1 MYNVDIKKEYGINHN
16 ENLSEEKF
24 YGCSFCREE
33 NSVDLEE
40 NTFSNSDFYSDL
52 EKLSAVL
59 PPKIIGE
66 MKKSKLDDI
75 VEVVLDIGRRGEL
88 RHLDKTIEY
97 LGQEFVTQQ
106 DIEYVISKID
116 DFTSDN
122 RSGIP
127 GTLHRISAMRNR
139 KGKVIGLTCRVGR
152 VVTGTINCIKDLVL
166 QEKSILFLGRPGV
179 GKTTKLREIARLLA
193 DDINKRVIVVDTSN
207 EIAGDGDVPHKAI
220 GKARRMQVLSPEK
233 QKDVMI
239 EAVENHTPEVIVVDE
254 IGTEQEAQAARTIA
268 ERGVMLIATAH
279 GNLLENL
286 IKNPTL
292 SDLVGGVNS
301 VTLGDDEARRRA
313 CQKTV
318 LEREKQPTFDIII
331 EIRDRETL
339 AVYPNAAEAVDCI
352 LREWPVS
359 PEIRK
364 IDYNNHSVILSERS
378 EREDLSKR
386 QNFTD
391 SHAAA
396 TPSLRMTT
404 QQKEQKINFE
414 AYVDKYTKNTASA
427 AKKIF
432 IYAVSRSMV
441 DKVIERLDIEV
452 EITRNIDE
460 ADVVIAH
467 NSFSKGGAKILN
479 VAKDYHLPIH
489 FVKSNTMPQIQKAI
503 KDSFG
508 MKEKPG
514 DSYGM
519 ACFDETEDAL
529 KEVQGA
535 VYKILNGSDSIEL
548 EPRKSY
554 IRKLQHEIIEQYQL
568 TSTSIGEEPE
578 RRLKII
584 STNGLKE
591 VG

>member
-1 MYNVDIKKEYGINHN
+1 VYNIDIKKEYGINHN
-16 ENLSEEKF
+16 ENLSEEN
-24 YGCSFCREE
+24 YNGCNFCREE

-40 NTFSNSDFYSDL
+40 NKLSNSDFYNDL
-52 EKLSAVL
+52 EKLAAVL
-59 PPKIIGE
+59 PPKVIGE
-66 MKKSKLDDI
+66 MRKLHLDDI

-97 LGQEFVTQQ
+97 LGQELITQQ

-127 GTLHRISAMRNR
+127 GTLHRISAIRNR
-139 KGKVIGLTCRVGR
+139 KDKVIGLTCRVGR
-152 VVTGTINCIKDLVL
+152 VLHGTINCIKDLVL

-193 DDINKRVIVVDTSN
+193 DDLSKRVIVVDTSN

-220 GKARRMQVLSPEK
+220 GKSRRMQVLSPER

-318 LEREKQPTFDIII
+318 LERENQPTFDIII

-352 LREWPVS
+352 LREWPIS

-364 IDYNNHSVILSERS
+364 IDYKGETIEV
-378 EREDLSKR
+378 K
-386 QNFTD
+386 
-391 SHAAA
+391 
-396 TPSLRMTT
+396 
-404 QQKEQKINFE
+404 QQEKVEKAEQKVNFE
-414 AYVDKYTKNTASA
+414 AFVDKYTKNSVAAS
-427 AKKIF
+427 KKIF
-432 IYAVSRSMV
+432 IYAVSRSIV
-441 DKVIERLDIEV
+441 DKVLERLNMDV

-479 VAKDYHLPIH
+479 VAKDYHLPIY

-514 DSYGM
+514 DYYGM
-519 ACFDETEDAL
+519 ACFDETEEAL

-535 VYKILNGSDSIEL
+535 IYKILNGSDSIEL
-548 EPRKSY
+548 EPRKSH
-554 IRKLQHEIIEQYQL
+554 IRKLQHEIIDQYQL